1 MGLPNSCFG
10 EICYG
15 LLQKIDN
22 ESIFLYNISIKGGF
36 NGKNLDE
43 ILARRCT

>member
-1 MGLPNSCFG
+1 MGLPNNRLSP
-10 EICYG
+10 ICHG